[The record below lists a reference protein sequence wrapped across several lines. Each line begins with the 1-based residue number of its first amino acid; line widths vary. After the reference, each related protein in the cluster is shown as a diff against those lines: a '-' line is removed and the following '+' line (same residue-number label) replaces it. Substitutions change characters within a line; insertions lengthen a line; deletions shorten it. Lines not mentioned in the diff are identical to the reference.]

1 MKFSF
6 PKLSPQLMATL
17 AMLMAL
23 TYVLD
28 LFTISVI
35 PNQLQVGVTF
45 IAKVLIGSIA
55 GPWLSALVAIVY
67 DILAFFLNNT
77 GYSFIWGFTLV
88 EALQGFLYG
97 LFFFGK
103 KLSLNN
109 WKDWLYVIVATVI
122 TMGIGTFILTPILL
136 NAYYQT
142 PFAVIYATRVYKVL
156 EIPIRVLLIMLVLP
170 FLQRI
175 PEFAKLNKIKN

>member
-6 PKLSPQLMATL
+6 PKLSPQLLATL
-17 AMLMAL
+17 AMLIAL

-28 LFTISVI
+28 LFTISII

-55 GPWLSALVAIVY
+55 GPWLSALVAILY

-77 GYSFIWGFTLV
+77 GYSFIWGFTVV

-103 KLSLNN
+103 KLSLQN
-109 WKDWLYVIVATVI
+109 WKDWLYVIFATVI
-122 TMGIGTFILTPILL
+122 TMGIGTFVLTPILL
-136 NAYYQT
+136 HTYYQT
-142 PFAVIYATRVYKVL
+142 PYAVLYATRVYKVL
-156 EIPIRVLLIMLVLP
+156 EIPIRVLLIMVVLP

-175 PEFAKLNKIKN
+175 PEFARLNYLKK

>member
-55 GPWLSALVAIVY
+55 GPWLSALVAIIY

-103 KLSLNN
+103 KLSFNN
-109 WKDWLYVIVATVI
+109 WKNWLYVVFATVI

-136 NAYYQT
+136 NVYYQT
-142 PFAVIYATRVYKVL
+142 PFAVIYAARVYKVL

>member
-55 GPWLSALVAIVY
+55 GPWLSALVAIIY

-136 NAYYQT
+136 HTYYQT
-142 PFAVIYATRVYKVL
+142 PYAVIYAARVYKVL

>member
-55 GPWLSALVAIVY
+55 GPWLSALVAIIY

-103 KLSLNN
+103 KVSFNN
-109 WKDWLYVIVATVI
+109 WKDWLYVIFATVI

-142 PFAVIYATRVYKVL
+142 PFAVIYAARVYKVL